1 VDGYR
6 AAELLGLS
14 GLQLGIYGVV
24 NGRGRVGGWGLAVVP
39 GGDFRVDLGWER
51 ALEPPFA
58 DGRFKVTLQGRFAE
72 ADQSFFALRRL
83 MIWKTSWMMLL
94 LLRGDRAISS
104 EAAAT
109 TIQKAGCDRKSMRCS
124 RGLFCVS
131 LTAVASV
138 LAITLF
144 LSLPLG

>member
-1 VDGYR
+1 
-6 AAELLGLS
+6 
-14 GLQLGIYGVV
+14 
-24 NGRGRVGGWGLAVVP
+24 
-39 GGDFRVDLGWER
+39 
-51 ALEPPFA
+51 
-58 DGRFKVTLQGRFAE
+58 
-72 ADQSFFALRRL
+72 
-83 MIWKTSWMMLL
+83 MLL
-94 LLRGDRAISS
+94 LLRGDRAINS

-131 LTAVASV
+131 LTVVASV

>member
-1 VDGYR
+1 MDGHR

-24 NGRGRVGGWGLAVVP
+24 NGRGRVGGWGLVVVP
-39 GGDFRVDLGWER
+39 SGDFRVDLGWER

-58 DGRFKVTLQGRFAE
+58 DREFEVTLQGRFAE
-72 ADQSFFALRRL
+72 ADQPFFALRRL
-83 MIWKTSWMMLL
+83 RIWKTSWMRLL
-94 LLRGDRAISS
+94 LLRGDRAINS

-109 TIQKAGCDRKSMRCS
+109 TIQKAGWDRKSMRCS

-131 LTAVASV
+131 LTVVASV
-138 LAITLF
+138 LAVTLF
-144 LSLPLG
+144 LSLPLE